1 MKKTICKLMTVIILL
16 SNIGGAAI
24 ANVQTNAVCTEHLKQ
39 PEEVAKKSPTN
50 IVVKTPRLN
59 TVIEYNVLEIS
70 FAENFSTKTAQVGDR
85 VGFLLNDGLCTEEGS
100 RILPDGSQIEAEVI
114 SVTKP
119 KSFNRSGKVVLC
131 FDTVVLPDGKR
142 IPLNAKLY
150 AKKQQLSR
158 GKLNALGKG
167 LGGTLGAGAVA
178 TGAGCGIGAAASA
191 VIVGGF
197 AIGLPVGIAVGA
209 LSCLCTPGLH
219 YKAKPGD
226 KLLIQL
232 TDNLDINSYCVN

>member
-1 MKKTICKLMTVIILL
+1 M
-16 SNIGGAAI
+16 
-24 ANVQTNAVCTEHLKQ
+24 
-39 PEEVAKKSPTN
+39 
-50 IVVKTPRLN
+50 LN
-59 TVIEYNVLEIS
+59 N
-70 FAENFSTKTAQVGDR
+70 
-85 VGFLLNDGLCTEEGS
+85 GLCTKEGS
-100 RILPDGSQIEAEVI
+100 KILPDGSRIEAEVLC
-114 SVTKP
+114 VTKP

-131 FDTVVLPDGKR
+131 FDTVILPDGRR

-167 LGGTLGAGAVA
+167 LGTTLGTGAIA

-197 AIGLPVGIAVGA
+197 AIGLPVGIAIGA
-209 LSCLCTPGLH
+209 IAGLCTPGLH

-226 KLLIQL
+226 TLLIQL
-232 TDNLDINSYCVN
+232 TDNLDIRRCN

>member
-1 MKKTICKLMTVIILL
+1 M
-16 SNIGGAAI
+16 AAV
-24 ANVQTNAVCTEHLKQ
+24 ADQVTLRTEHLKQ
-39 PEEVAKKSPTN
+39 NKEVSKKSPTD
-50 IVVKTPRLN
+50 IVVKSPTLN
-59 TVIEYNVLEIS
+59 TIIEYNVLEIS
-70 FAENFSTKTAQVGDR
+70 YAENFTTKTAKVGDR
-85 VGFLLNDGLCTEEGS
+85 VGFLIEGGLETTEGS

-119 KSFNRSGKVVLC
+119 QSFNRSGKVVLC
-131 FDTVVLPDGKR
+131 FDTVILPDGRR
-142 IPLNAKLY
+142 IPLNAKVY
-150 AKKQQLSR
+150 SKKQYLSR

-167 LGGTLGAGAVA
+167 LGTTLGAGAIA

-209 LSCLCTPGLH
+209 LAGLCTPGLH

-232 TDNLDINSYCVN
+232 TDNLDIKKYCN

>member
-1 MKKTICKLMTVIILL
+1 MKKQICALL
-16 SNIGGAAI
+16 LGTFLFTNTGGYAI
-24 ANVQTNAVCTEHLKQ
+24 AASTYDKSIQTEHLEQTK
-39 PEEVAKKSPTN
+39 EVQKKSPTN
-50 IVVKTPRLN
+50 IVVTTPTLD
-59 TVIEYNVLEIS
+59 TVIEYNVMEIS
-70 FAENFSTKTAQVGDR
+70 YAENFSTKNAKVGDR
-85 VGFLLNDGLCTEEGS
+85 VGFLLNKGLKTQEGTQV
-100 RILPDGSQIEAEVI
+100 LPDGSQIEAEVI

-119 KSFNRSGKVVLC
+119 KSFNRSGKVILC
-131 FDTVVLPDGKR
+131 FDTVVLPDGKK

-167 LGGTLGAGAVA
+167 LGTTLGVGAVGV
-178 TGAGCGIGAAASA
+178 GAGCGIGVAAGA

-209 LSCLCTPGLH
+209 LAGLCTPGLH

-226 KLLIQL
+226 TLLIQL
-232 TDNLDINSYCVN
+232 TENLEVQK

>member
-1 MKKTICKLMTVIILL
+1 MKKSICTFLL
-16 SNIGGAAI
+16 GTFLFTNFGGFSYAEVSKP
-24 ANVQTNAVCTEHLKQ
+24 ANCVQTEHLEQTK
-39 PEEVAKKSPTN
+39 EVAKKSPTD
-50 IVVKTPRLN
+50 IVVKTPTLN
-59 TVIEYNVLEIS
+59 TIIEYNVIEIS
-70 FAENFSTKTAQVGDR
+70 YAENFTTKTAKVGDR
-85 VGFLLNDGLCTEEGS
+85 VGFLLNCGLNTKEGS
-100 RILPDGSQIEAEVI
+100 KVLPDGTQIEAEVI

-131 FDTVVLPDGKR
+131 FDTIVLPDGR
-142 IPLNAKLY
+142 RFPLNAKLY

-167 LGGTLGAGAVA
+167 LGTTLGAGAIA

-209 LSCLCTPGLH
+209 LAGLCTPGLH

-226 KLLIQL
+226 TLLIQL
-232 TDNLDINSYCVN
+232 TENLNIKQ